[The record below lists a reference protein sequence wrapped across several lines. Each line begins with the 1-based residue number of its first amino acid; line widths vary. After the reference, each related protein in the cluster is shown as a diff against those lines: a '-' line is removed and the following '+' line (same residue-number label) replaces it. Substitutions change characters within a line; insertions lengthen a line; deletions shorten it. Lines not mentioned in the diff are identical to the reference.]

1 PHSVG
6 VFLIFRGL
14 EECHRKDPLDEHEER
29 GEERKLSE
37 GREREKEMAS
47 LRRSSRRY
55 TRENVLADQVRLKQN
70 ILAPPTWH
78 TISVPPQMPHP
89 SHFDEVH
96 PSAWDEREGMM
107 KRGNNCV
114 IQTKDG
120 YGYALLPPQP
130 QPRSIILRPPLRVPS
145 NKEWNGR
152 TTTRLGLATPVSKET
167 DDECR
172 FDGGSSRRRRRKR
185 RRRRGVS

>member
-1 PHSVG
+1 PRSVG

-55 TRENVLADQVRLKQN
+55 TRENVLADQVRLKQS

-89 SHFDEVH
+89 SHFDE
-96 PSAWDEREGMM
+96 
-107 KRGNNCV
+107 
-114 IQTKDG
+114 
-120 YGYALLPPQP
+120 
-130 QPRSIILRPPLRVPS
+130 
-145 NKEWNGR
+145 EWNGR
-152 TTTRLGLATPVSKET
+152 TTRLELATPVSKET

-172 FDGGSSRRRRRKR
+172 FDGGSS
-185 RRRRGVS
+185 